1 MPVEFIG
8 FLHYNESSESLAPSG
23 PVVQPDFIRAFA
35 RTQEEGGFDKA
46 LIAYN
51 SAAGDGFLVAQYAAA
66 FTERLGLLVAHRP
79 GFVAPTVAARKFA
92 TLDQISGGRASV
104 NIISGGNDTEQRR
117 DGDYLTHDERYERT
131 GEFIDILKQ
140 TWTSTEPFSHN
151 GKYYRFEDNVSSVR
165 PVQQP
170 HIPVFFSGSSDAAV
184 EVGAR
189 TADTYMLWAE
199 SLAGTREQLD
209 RIRAAQARH
218 DRAKPLR
225 FSLSV
230 RPIIA
235 PTEAEAWA
243 RAEDILGKA
252 RALQA
257 RGAQA
262 FGFGRRERPGHPEN
276 VGSILLLETAAQ
288 GRVVDQRLWTEI
300 AQLTGASGNSTALVG
315 TPEQVAESLLAY
327 YDLGIDTILI
337 RGFNPLADAR
347 DYGRELIPLVRAE
360 VARRDAAAAVPPL
373 AQAG

>member
-8 FLHYNESSESLAPSG
+8 FLHYNESSESLAPQG
-23 PVVQPDFIRAFA
+23 PVVQPEFIKAFA
-35 RTQEEGGFDKA
+35 RAQEEGDFDKA
-46 LIAYN
+46 LIAYS
-51 SAAGDGFLVAQYAAA
+51 SASGDGFLVAQYAAA

-92 TLDQISGGRASV
+92 TLDQLSGGRASV
-104 NIISGGNDTEQRR
+104 NIISGGNDAEQAR
-117 DGDYLTHDERYERT
+117 DGDYLSHDERYERT
-131 GEFIDILKQ
+131 GEFIDILKE
-140 TWTSTEPFSHN
+140 TWTSETPFSHQ
-151 GKYYRFEDNVSSVR
+151 GKYYRFDDNVSSVR
-165 PVQQP
+165 PIQKP

-189 TADTYMLWAE
+189 TADTYMLCAE

-209 RIRAAQARH
+209 RIRAAETRY
-218 DRAKPLR
+218 DRPNPLR

-243 RAEDILGKA
+243 RAEEILGKA

-257 RGAQA
+257 KGAA
-262 FGFGRRERPGHPEN
+262 IFGRRDRPGQPQN
-276 VGSILLLETAAQ
+276 VGSIRLLETAAK
-288 GRVVDQRLWTEI
+288 GKVVDKRLWTEI
-300 AQLTGASGNSTALVG
+300 AQLTGAGGNSTALVG
-315 TPEQVAESLLAY
+315 TPEQVAESLLDY

-337 RGFNPLADAR
+337 RGFNPLQDAR

-360 VARRDAAAAVPPL
+360 VSRRDAAGENAAKV
-373 AQAG
+373 AKAG

>member
-8 FLHYNESSESLAPSG
+8 FLHYNESSESLAPIG
-23 PVVQPDFIRAFA
+23 PVVQPDFIKAFA
-35 RTQEEGGFDKA
+35 REQEEGDFDKA
-46 LIAYN
+46 LIAYH
-51 SAAGDGFLVAQYAAA
+51 SSAGDGFMVAQYAAA

-104 NIISGGNDTEQRR
+104 NIISGGNDAEQRR
-117 DGDYLTHDERYERT
+117 DGDYLSHDERYERT

-140 TWTSTEPFSHN
+140 TWTSETPFSHH
-151 GKYYRFEDNVSSVR
+151 GKYYRFEDNVSAVR

-170 HIPVFFSGSSDAAV
+170 HIPVFFSGSSDAAIA
-184 EVGAR
+184 VGAR
-189 TADTYMLWAE
+189 AADTYMLWAE
-199 SLAGTREQLD
+199 SLAGTRDQLE
-209 RIRAAQARH
+209 RIRSAAAQF
-218 DRAKPLR
+218 DRPQPLR

-235 PTEAEAWA
+235 PTEAQAWQ
-243 RAEDILGKA
+243 RAEEILGKA

-257 RGAQA
+257 RSAQV
-262 FGFGRRERPGHPEN
+262 FGFGRRERPGAPQN
-276 VGSILLLETAAQ
+276 TGSIRLLETAAQ

-327 YDLGIDTILI
+327 HALGIDTILI
-337 RGFNPLADAR
+337 RGFDPLADAR
-347 DYGRELIPLVRAE
+347 AFGRELIPLVRAE
-360 VARRDAAAAVPPL
+360 VARRDAEAARDNRRIA
-373 AQAG
+373 